1 MSGSLDTVGVVGL
14 GTMGAGIAEVL
25 ARSGYAVVGVE
36 INDEALRRGQGH
48 LERSTGKAV
57 QRGRLSAE
65 DQRAIL
71 DRVTFA
77 TRFDALAGCNLVIEA
92 VPERLDLKQRV
103 FEELDTVCR
112 PDAVLATN
120 TSSLSVTDIAVATG
134 RPERIVGVHF
144 FNPAPVMKLVE
155 IIHTVLTRPEALA
168 AVQGLVEGLGK
179 VGVTVGDR
187 AGFIANRLLFGYL
200 NQAAA
205 MYDSGYATREDIDA
219 AMKATGL
226 PMGPLALMDLI
237 GLDVSLEVCEAI
249 YRETRDRR
257 HAPAP
262 VLRRLVT
269 AGLLGRKTG
278 RGFYDHTATTPATP
292 TGAGTGTAAP
302 PSVGVVGSGPLAVA
316 VIRSAADHGADIRF
330 VAGDEEKVR
339 AVHGA
344 VGQSVTGGT
353 DLALVAG
360 ADLIVEA
367 VAEDTAVKRSLLAAV
382 DDVAKKGAVIATTAA
397 TIPVIELAVATDR
410 PQDVVGLHLPD
421 PEGELAELAG
431 TVVTDP
437 AVLDRAHAYLERLGR
452 RPVRSADRAGFI
464 VDALRVPYLND
475 AVRMLE
481 SGYADADAIDAAMR
495 YGCGYPIGP
504 IADLDRIGLDQ
515 AVEVLR
521 ALFTEYREPAYAPAP
536 LLDKLRT
543 AGATFR

>member
-1 MSGSLDTVGVVGL
+1 MSGSLDMVGVVGL

-25 ARSGYAVVGVE
+25 ARGGYSVVGVE

-65 DQRAIL
+65 EQRAVL
-71 DRVTFA
+71 GRVTFA
-77 TRFDALAGCNLVIEA
+77 TRFDALAGCDLVIEA
-92 VPERLDLKQRV
+92 VPERLDLKRRV
-103 FEELDTVCR
+103 FEELDVVCR

-144 FNPAPVMKLVE
+144 FNPAPVMRLVE
-155 IIHTVLTRPEALA
+155 IIHTVLTRPDALA
-168 AVQGLVEGLGK
+168 SVQRLVEGLGK

-219 AMKATGL
+219 AMRSTGL

-249 YRETRDRR
+249 YGETRDRR

-262 VLRRLVT
+262 ILRRLVT

-278 RGFYDHTATTPATP
+278 RGFYDHTATANTTEPETEEAP
-292 TGAGTGTAAP
+292 P

-316 VIRSAADHGADIRF
+316 VIRSAVGHGADVSF
-330 VAGDEEKVR
+330 VAGDDDKVR
-339 AVHGA
+339 AVHDA
-344 VGQSVTGGT
+344 VGRGVTGGT
-353 DLALVAG
+353 DLALVAD
-360 ADLIVEA
+360 ADLVVAA

-382 DDVAKKGAVIATTAA
+382 DDVAKKGAVLATTAA
-397 TIPVIELAVATDR
+397 TIPVVELAMATDR

-421 PEGELAELAG
+421 LEGGLAELAG
-431 TVVTDP
+431 SVLTDP
-437 AVLDRAHAYLERLGR
+437 AVLDRAHAHLRRLGL

-464 VDALRVPYLND
+464 VDALRVPYLAD

-481 SGYADADAIDAAMR
+481 SGYADADAIDAAMT

-504 IADLDRIGLDQ
+504 IADLDRIGLDH

-521 ALFTEYREPAYAPAP
+521 ALYTEYREPAFAPPP
-536 LLDKLRT
+536 LLDRLRT